1 MARYLI
7 TGGGGFIGSNLVEEL
22 LNRGEYVR
30 VLDNF
35 ATGRRENLKP
45 FLSDIQLIEGDLR
58 SYHTVQ
64 RAVEGIDFVLHQAAL
79 PSVPRSINDPITTN
93 QVNVDGILNLLH
105 ACQEHLVSRFVYAS
119 SSSVYGDNPVSPKHE
134 GMMPNPKSPYAVS
147 KLTGEY
153 YCKVFHQ
160 LHGLETVC
168 LRYFNVFGPRQ
179 DPNSQYSAV
188 IPKFVKALKA
198 GKQPT
203 IYGDGEQSRDFTYVF
218 NNVTANLLACESPGI
233 GGKVYNI
240 ACQQAYT
247 LNDLV
252 AMLNDILGTNIE
264 PKYLEDRPGDIKHS
278 LADISLAKEEL
289 LYEPKVDFKKG
300 LELLVENFEQHV
312 D

>member
-22 LNRGEYVR
+22 LNRGEYVC

-45 FLSDIQLIEGDLR
+45 FLKDIQLIEGDLR

-64 RAVEGIDFVLHQAAL
+64 KAVQEVDFVLHQAAL

-93 QVNVDGILNLLH
+93 QVNIDGVLNLLH
-105 ACQEHLVSRFVYAS
+105 ACLDNRVSRFVYAS
-119 SSSVYGDNPVSPKHE
+119 SSSVYGDNPVSPKE
-134 GMMPNPKSPYAVS
+134 ESMVPNPKSPYAVT

-153 YCKVFHQ
+153 YCKVFFQ

-203 IYGDGEQSRDFTYVF
+203 IYGDGEQSRDFTYVL
-218 NNVTANLLACESPGI
+218 NNVNANLLACESPGI
-233 GGKVYNI
+233 GGKVFNI
-240 ACQQAYT
+240 ACQKAYT

-252 AMLNDILGTNIE
+252 ALLNDILGTDIE
-264 PKYLEDRPGDIKHS
+264 PKYLDDRPGDIKHS
-278 LADISLAKEEL
+278 LADITRAREEL
-289 LYEPKVDFKKG
+289 LYEPKVDFREG
-300 LELLVENFEQHV
+300 LERLVKEFETHV
-312 D
+312 